1 MNLPYLLGCLSF
13 FVFVLA
19 VFGLERVIC
28 MHLYLL
34 PDNFLQH
41 VSSTRSNAGCRI

>member
-1 MNLPYLLGCLSF
+1 MNHPHLLGCFSF

-19 VFGLERVIC
+19 VFGLEGIIC

-34 PDNFLQH
+34 PDDFLQH
-41 VSSTRSNAGCRI
+41 VNSIMSNAGRRI

>member
-1 MNLPYLLGCLSF
+1 MKYPHLLGCFSF

-19 VFGLERVIC
+19 VFSLEGIVC

-34 PDNFLQH
+34 PDNFLKD
-41 VSSTRSNAGCRI
+41 VSYIRANVGRRI

>member
-1 MNLPYLLGCLSF
+1 MNHPHLLGRFSF

-19 VFGLERVIC
+19 VFGLEGIIC

-34 PDNFLQH
+34 PDDFLQH
-41 VSSTRSNAGCRI
+41 VSYIRSNAGR